1 MPGTITKIKFAIVGT
16 GLIGPRHAEAVQQ
29 DPNAVLVCIVDPNPN
44 AKAVAERFNV
54 AIYGSV
60 KEMLESAE
68 KPDAAIVCT
77 PNHTHVPV
85 SIELLNGGVHVLVEK
100 PISTEPESAKKLVS
114 LTNATLD

>member
-1 MPGTITKIKFAIVGT
+1 MASKIKVAVVGT

-29 DPNAVLVCIVDPNPN
+29 DSDATLTCIVDPNPS

-54 AIYGSV
+54 PIYTSVQAMLGS
-60 KEMLESAE
+60 AQ

-100 PISTEPESAKKLVS
+100 PISVDSESAKQLV
-114 LTNATLD
+114 